1 MNRLR
6 KPESGLFEIV
16 TIAGFYFFTI
26 LFLEAFVRLSIFRSI
41 RWADAGLVL
50 LFSLAFSTFL
60 TMITAIFAK
69 YQKAAMAVLLFL
81 IVFLFGSQLFY
92 FSSFKTFYT
101 VYSLFHGTQVVE
113 FYREIIILIQKN
125 WWWLII
131 LSMPMVI
138 FFLIKKNMPKL
149 VLRKEMFALLICVT
163 LLFHVLGLFVVNRDP
178 KDPSSAYD
186 SYYYHEYPVDSVDRL
201 GVLTNFRIDVK
212 RAIIDVLP
220 YIKNREREPEII
232 VDPNDPGEPN
242 KEKEYNVLEIDFE
255 KLIETAANDTLK
267 DMHRYF
273 SNVRPTNKND
283 KTGIYEG
290 YNLIVIVA
298 ESFSHY
304 AVRPDITPTL
314 YYMAN
319 NGYVFT
325 DFYNP
330 VWGVSTSD
338 GEYVANTGLIPKAGV
353 WSLAASGAN
362 DMRYTLGNQ
371 LRPLGYKTTAFHD
384 HTYNYYKRDISHP
397 NMGYDYYGVGKGLVM
412 DNTWPRSDLQM
423 MEITVDRYIQSQPFH
438 TYYMTVSGHQF
449 YTFIGNQM
457 ASKNKAVVADLPFS
471 SNVRAYLATQVEL
484 DRALEYLLRRLREE
498 GIADKTLIAISADH
512 YPYGLATEEI
522 NELAGYKVDQTF
534 ELYRSSLILY
544 VDGMEKPVVVNK
556 PVSSLDI
563 VPTISNLMG
572 LTYDSRL
579 YMGQDVFSDNTPLVI
594 FVDRSFITEKGR
606 YSAKTKTFYWNDGYT
621 QDEEYVKNMIKFV
634 NAKFYY
640 SAKILERDYYKI
652 VLP

>member
-1 MNRLR
+1 MNRVR
-6 KPESGLFEIV
+6 KPESGLIEIV
-16 TIAGFYFFTI
+16 TIAGFYFVTI
-26 LFLEAFVRLSIFRSI
+26 LFLEAFVRFSIFRSI
-41 RWADAGLVL
+41 RWSDWGLVL

-60 TMITAIFAK
+60 TMATAIFVRF
-69 YQKAAMAVLLFL
+69 QKAAMAMLLFL
-81 IVFLFGSQLFY
+81 IVFLVGSQLFY
-92 FSSFKTFYT
+92 YSSFKTFYT

-149 VLRKEMFALLICVT
+149 IIRKEMFALLICVT
-163 LLFHVLGLFVVNRDP
+163 LLFHVIGLFVINRDP
-178 KDPSSAYD
+178 KDPASPYD
-186 SYYYHEYPVDSVDRL
+186 AYYYHEYPVDSVDRL

-232 VDPNDPGEPN
+232 IDPNDPEDPN
-242 KEKEYNVLEIDFE
+242 EEKEYNVLEIDFE
-255 KLIETAANDTLK
+255 KLIEMAANDTLK

-304 AVRPDITPTL
+304 AVREDVTPTL
-314 YYMAN
+314 YHMAN

-362 DMRYTLGNQ
+362 DMRYTMGNQ
-371 LRPLGYKTTAFHD
+371 LRPLGYTTMAFHN

-412 DNTWPRSDLQM
+412 ENTWPRSDLQL
-423 MEITVDRYIQSQPFH
+423 MEITVDRYITSQPFH

-457 ASKNKAVVADLPFS
+457 ANKNKAVVADLPFS

-512 YPYGLATEEI
+512 YPYGLQPEEI
-522 NELAGYKVDQTF
+522 NELAGYKVDHTF

-544 VDGMEKPVVVNK
+544 VDGMEQPVVVNK

-563 VPTISNLMG
+563 VPTIANLMG

-579 YMGQDVFSDNTPLVI
+579 YMGQDVFSDNSPLVI

-606 YSAKTKTFYWNDGYT
+606 YSSKTKTFYWNDGYT